1 MSQRIKKAAIKVFQM
16 KESGVII
23 PTILFMVIIALVN
36 PAFISMANVFN
47 VLRSTGFTLITALGM
62 TFVPVSYTHLDVYK
76 RQG

>member
-47 VLRSTGFTLITALGM
+47 VA
-62 TFVPVSYTHLDVYK
+62 
-76 RQG
+76 